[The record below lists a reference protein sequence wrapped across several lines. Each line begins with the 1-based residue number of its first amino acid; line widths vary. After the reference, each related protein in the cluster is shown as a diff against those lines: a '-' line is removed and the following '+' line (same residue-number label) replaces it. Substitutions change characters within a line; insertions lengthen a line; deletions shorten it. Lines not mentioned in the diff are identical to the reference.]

1 LLYQLS
7 YIGLWVYSIGFAA
20 IRQIL
25 PWGALHQVA
34 EAAFP
39 REQTFFDVPA
49 KCDIATST
57 CQGPVVAR
65 SAPIDAQ
72 TTTVPIHN

>member
-1 LLYQLS
+1 
-7 YIGLWVYSIGFAA
+7 
-20 IRQIL
+20 L